1 MKFNRKVAVT
11 LGDPSGV
18 GPEVFLKSLESDT
31 LRENLE
37 SILVVSDPMVIKR
50 LSGDISHNLKLHDS
64 NGFSDLKA
72 DSINFFSINGCHDY
86 NLGSP
91 NQENANY
98 ILSCIDKGI
107 EMCIN
112 DNANLVT
119 GPINKLQIANYDKNF
134 NDHTSYLK
142 TTTEA
147 DNVLMVL
154 TNPKLT
160 VGLLTTHLP
169 LKEVADQVTKSNL
182 TNAIKT
188 FNQGLSDFFHI
199 KKPKIAI
206 LGLNPHCGEGG
217 KFGNEEIE
225 IISPAINELLLQG
238 FGVEGPFSADTAF
251 LDNNFDGILAM
262 YHDQALPVIKTLDF
276 SATVNVTFGLPF
288 LRTSVDHGTAYNIS
302 NKLIANPAS
311 MVEALKIA
319 GYGKK
324 I

>member
-1 MKFNRKVAVT
+1 MKFNRKVVVT
-11 LGDPSGV
+11 LGDPSGI
-18 GPEVFLKSLESDT
+18 GPEVFLKSLESNT
-31 LRENLE
+31 VRENLE
-37 SILVVSDPMVIKR
+37 HILVVSDPMVLER
-50 LSGDISHNLKLHDS
+50 LSGEINHNLKLHES
-64 NGFSDLKA
+64 EGFSDLKPN
-72 DSINFFSINGCHDY
+72 SINFSPMNGCNEY
-86 NLGSP
+86 NLATP

-98 ILSCIDKGI
+98 ILGCINKSI
-107 EMCIN
+107 AMCIN

-119 GPINKLQIANYDKNF
+119 GPVNKKLIANFEKNF
-134 NDHTSYLK
+134 TDHTSYLK
-142 TTTEA
+142 ITTEV

-154 TNPKLT
+154 TSPKLT

-169 LKEVADQVTKSNL
+169 LREVADQVTQSNL

-188 FNQGLSDFFHI
+188 FDKGLCDFFHI
-199 KKPKIAI
+199 KKPRIAV

-217 KFGNEEIE
+217 KFGHEEIE
-225 IISPAINELLLQG
+225 IISPLINKLRLQG
-238 FGVEGPFSADTAF
+238 HRVEGPFSADTAF
-251 LDNNFDGILAM
+251 LDNKFDGILAM

-276 SATVNVTFGLPF
+276 STTVNVTFGLPF
-288 LRTSVDHGTAYNIS
+288 LRTSVDHGTAYDIA